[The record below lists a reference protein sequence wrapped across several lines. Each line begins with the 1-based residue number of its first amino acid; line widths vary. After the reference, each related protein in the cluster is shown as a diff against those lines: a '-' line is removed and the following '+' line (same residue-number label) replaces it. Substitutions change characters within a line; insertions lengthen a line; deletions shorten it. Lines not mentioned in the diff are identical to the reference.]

1 MEQRRS
7 CRSRNTTTIS
17 NCCEKRASPSLFTGS
32 SQRDQ
37 PRGECI
43 CLSPVCELA
52 RAPARFRVFF
62 STKIFVPKRLR
73 KNKRRGLGANIS
85 KRWLRERGLARME
98 ILFLPCS
105 ETVPCKNSFLSAA
118 RGIFC
123 RLATLVV
130 GFKCSRNHSQPA
142 AYFIQYSYFTL
153 PCGNGKIIKGFYF
166 TGPQYLCMS
175 KHLLL

>member
-1 MEQRRS
+1 MQVSLPGWLHALCWQYFIPSAWNKQTAMEQRRS

-43 CLSPVCELA
+43 SPVACVRA

-85 KRWLRERGLARME
+85 KRWLRERGPARME
-98 ILFLPCS
+98 ILFLQASVC
-105 ETVPCKNSFLSAA
+105 ERRQYLAKIAFCLREQRRNFLSI
-118 RGIFC
+118 GHPSGWF
-123 RLATLVV
+123 
-130 GFKCSRNHSQPA
+130 
-142 AYFIQYSYFTL
+142 
-153 PCGNGKIIKGFYF
+153 
-166 TGPQYLCMS
+166 
-175 KHLLL
+175 

>member
-85 KRWLRERGLARME
+85 KRWLRERGLAHME
-98 ILFLPCS
+98 ILFLPARQYLAKIAFCLLR
-105 ETVPCKNSFLSAA
+105 EQEQRNFLSI
-118 RGIFC
+118 GHPSGWF
-123 RLATLVV
+123 
-130 GFKCSRNHSQPA
+130 
-142 AYFIQYSYFTL
+142 
-153 PCGNGKIIKGFYF
+153 
-166 TGPQYLCMS
+166 
-175 KHLLL
+175 

>member
-1 MEQRRS
+1 MEQQRS

-43 CLSPVCELA
+43 RLSPVCELA
-52 RAPARFRVFF
+52 LLPGSECFF

-98 ILFLPCS
+98 ILFLPASVC
-105 ETVPCKNSFLSAA
+105 ERRQYLAKIAFCLLREHEQRNFLSI
-118 RGIFC
+118 GHPSGWF
-123 RLATLVV
+123 
-130 GFKCSRNHSQPA
+130 
-142 AYFIQYSYFTL
+142 
-153 PCGNGKIIKGFYF
+153 
-166 TGPQYLCMS
+166 
-175 KHLLL
+175 